1 MTVHLIKLAVGV
13 ESVDHLAELQSGRL
27 AEARAQAREPVLRH
41 ITRSRPQRAGEV
53 VDGGSLYWVIKRVI
67 QVRQRIVDVQ
77 SAAKADGRPACALV
91 LDPDLVRIRPRAHR
105 PFQGWR
111 YLRPEDAPPDGHT
124 GSGGVDALP
133 SEMAEELRRL
143 GLL

>member
-13 ESVDHLAELQSGRL
+13 ESVDHLAAIQSGRL
-27 AEARAQAREPVLRH
+27 AEARAEAREPVLRH
-41 ITRSRPQRAGEV
+41 ITRNRPQRADEV

-67 QVRQRIVDVQ
+67 QVRQQIVDVR
-77 SAAKADGRPACALV
+77 SAAKSDGRPACALV
-91 LDPDLVRIRPRAHR
+91 LDPDLVRTRRRARR

-111 YLRPEDAPPDGHT
+111 YLRPEDAPPDRD
-124 GSGGVDALP
+124 SGVGGADALP
-133 SEMAEELRRL
+133 LEMAEELRRL

>member
-13 ESVDHLAELQSGRL
+13 ESVDHLAALQSGRL

-53 VDGGSLYWVIKRVI
+53 VDGGSLYWVIKRII
-67 QVRQRIVDVQ
+67 QVRQLIVDVR

-111 YLRPEDAPPDGHT
+111 YLRPEDAPPDGDA
-124 GSGGVDALP
+124 GLGGDDALP

>member
-13 ESVDHLAELQSGRL
+13 ESVDHLAALQSGRL
-27 AEARAQAREPVLRH
+27 AEARTQAREPVLRH
-41 ITRSRPQRAGEV
+41 ITRSRPRRAGEV

>member
-13 ESVDHLAELQSGRL
+13 ESVDHLAALQSGRL

-53 VDGGSLYWVIKRVI
+53 VDGGSLYWVIKRII

-111 YLRPEDAPPDGHT
+111 YLRPEDGPPDGHT

-133 SEMAEELRRL
+133 SEMAQELRRL